1 MKNKINRTPKKVEE
15 IIKDG
20 IFPKLNFTNSNLLFL
35 SMSDTFK
42 RDLLINALKEKD
54 ISTYMHYSTL
64 LIDHPKHK
72 GGFSTEEIEKI
83 FKTYKN
89 DTKN

>member
-1 MKNKINRTPKKVEE
+1 MKDKINRIPKKVEE

-35 SMSDTFK
+35 SMSDSFK
-42 RDLLINALKEKD
+42 RDLLIHALKEND
-54 ISTYMHYSTL
+54 INTYMYYSKL
-64 LIDHPKHK
+64 LIDNPRNK
-72 GGFSTEEIEKI
+72 GGFSTEEIKEI
-83 FKTYKN
+83 FKTYTN